1 MKRQRSPRLSL
12 DLLRGFRAA
21 ARHLSFTVAAR
32 ELYVTQ
38 SAISHEVKAL
48 ESQLGTPLFARVNR
62 TLRLTQA
69 GEQLYRAVDEAL
81 ALIDST
87 AEQVAG
93 AGRSLSITTTVP
105 LASLWLGPRLPAF
118 TRLHPDIS
126 LRVAASN
133 DNLDLARERIDVAI
147 PHATDDKTPPSSVK
161 LFDYEVFPVCAP
173 RLARSRAHPLRS
185 AADLTRQVLL
195 ELETV
200 RDGRPWYDWQM
211 WLQAKQLRAVKP
223 AGVLRFS
230 HYDQVVEAAIA
241 GSGVAVGRWPHLAR
255 QLHEGVLVPPL
266 GEAGVARFGAFHLVV
281 SNLADRRAADAFVT
295 WLTAEAQQE
304 VERRNRGASGRRL
317 RRPAA
322 VRARAR

>member
-21 ARHLSFTVAAR
+21 ARNLSFTLAAR

-48 ESQLGTPLFARVNR
+48 ELQLGTPLFTRVNR

-93 AGRSLSITTTVP
+93 AGRTLSITTTVP

-118 TRLHPDIS
+118 TRLHPDIN

-133 DNLDLARERIDVAI
+133 DNLDLARERIDIAI
-147 PHATDDKTPPSSVK
+147 RHASGGKVPPSSVK
-161 LFDYEVFPVCAP
+161 LFDYEVFPVCSP
-173 RLARSRAHPLRS
+173 KLARSRSHPLRS
-185 AADLTRQVLL
+185 AADLTRHVLL

-200 RDGRPWYDWQM
+200 RDGRPWYDWQL
-211 WLQAKQLRAVKP
+211 WLQAKQVRGLKP
-223 AGVLRFS
+223 AGVQRFS
-230 HYDQVVEAAIA
+230 HYD
-241 GSGVAVGRWPHLAR
+241 RWPHLAR
-255 QLHEGVLVPPL
+255 QLHEQVLVAPL
-266 GEAGVARFGAFHLVV
+266 GDAGIARMGAFHLVV
-281 SNLADRRAADAFVT
+281 SELADRRSADAFVS
-295 WLTAEAQQE
+295 WLTVEAQRE
-304 VERRNRGASGRRL
+304 VERREQAASGRR
-317 RRPAA
+317 RRNPAS
-322 VRARAR
+322 ARSSEMQR